1 MKYNLADVGNSS
13 VGDSDTVAHQT
24 MSDNTTVGD
33 AMSDDTTVGNAMAD
47 TNNSSGEGSSAIIS
61 DFGNISVDVVGMVV
75 DVLDPSVRQVDGV
88 VALPGSGAVVRLL
101 GVKTGSRVV
110 VSHGILVG
118 VGGDLVRV
126 DFHCVGHRVSHSMA
140 HYSMPD
146 SNSMANTHSMANA
159 HSVANTNTMAN
170 SSKELGSSRGSSQE
184 GGDGKESLRMK
195 QVKEIVECNLLVPA
209 S

>member
-1 MKYNLADVGNSS
+1 MGNSN
-13 VGDSDTVAHQT
+13 TVADH
-24 MSDNTTVGD
+24 TTVGD
-33 AMSDDTTVGNAMAD
+33 AMTD
-47 TNNSSGEGSSAIIS
+47 TNDGSGEGSSAIVS
-61 DFGNISVDVVGMVV
+61 DFGNISVNVVGVVV

-88 VALPGSGAVVRLL
+88 VTLPGSSAIVRLL
-101 GVKTGSRVV
+101 GVETGSRVV

-126 DFHCVGHRVSHSMA
+126 DFHSVGHRVGHSMA
-140 HYSMPD
+140 HYSMPN
-146 SNSMANTHSMANA
+146 SNSMANPHSMADA
-159 HSVANTNTMAN
+159 HSVANTNTMAK